1 MILSGKNG
9 PVNSVVVA
17 GVFSG
22 MVRTEIYAAVW
33 RLRTEAGGYVTSGSR
48 FCKWE

>member
-9 PVNSVVVA
+9 PVKSVVVA

-33 RLRTEAGGYVTSGSR
+33 RLRTEAGGYVTLKGGL
-48 FCKWE
+48 CKRE